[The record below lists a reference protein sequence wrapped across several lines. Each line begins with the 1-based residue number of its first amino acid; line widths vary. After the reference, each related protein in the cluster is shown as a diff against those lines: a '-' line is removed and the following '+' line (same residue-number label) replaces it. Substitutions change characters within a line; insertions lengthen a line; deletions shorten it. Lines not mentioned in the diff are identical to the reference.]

1 MEEGALEEAAG
12 VWVFFTSG
20 EKWAASQGNGALYG
34 AAWLPVRLSSR
45 SWGGGGAH
53 RKDW

>member
-1 MEEGALEEAAG
+1 MEEGAREKAAG
-12 VWVFFTSG
+12 VGVFFTSG

-34 AAWLPVRLSSR
+34 AAWFPVHLSSG
-45 SWGGGGAH
+45 SWGQGETH